1 MDNKKNVC
9 IICHLLMQDNVNSNE
24 QIHYPVC
31 PACMELIIQD
41 SVNGETI
48 KHILQYRIPL
58 TTKQRKEIR
67 KLKYSKDMLLRV
79 VAVEISSSDFKHQ
92 VLSRNLPEMWQK
104 EPVGMEYRDSDD
116 LKEAEME
123 DFYRKGKEN
132 SDLQDE
138 SHLYSEDDL
147 MF

>member
-31 PACMELIIQD
+31 PACMEQINQD
-41 SVNGETI
+41 SENGETI

-92 VLSRNLPEMWQK
+92 ELSRNLPEMWQK

>member
-1 MDNKKNVC
+1 
-9 IICHLLMQDNVNSNE
+9 MQDNVNSNE
-24 QIHYPVC
+24 QIYYPVC
-31 PACMELIIQD
+31 PACMEQINQD

-104 EPVGMEYRDSDD
+104 EPVGIEYRDSDD
-116 LKEAEME
+116 LNEADME

>member
-1 MDNKKNVC
+1 
-9 IICHLLMQDNVNSNE
+9 
-24 QIHYPVC
+24 
-31 PACMELIIQD
+31 
-41 SVNGETI
+41 
-48 KHILQYRIPL
+48 
-58 TTKQRKEIR
+58 
-67 KLKYSKDMLLRV
+67 MLLRV
-79 VAVEISSSDFKHQ
+79 VAVEISNSDFKHQ

-123 DFYRKGKEN
+123 DFYRKGTEN

>member
-1 MDNKKNVC
+1 
-9 IICHLLMQDNVNSNE
+9 
-24 QIHYPVC
+24 
-31 PACMELIIQD
+31 
-41 SVNGETI
+41 
-48 KHILQYRIPL
+48 
-58 TTKQRKEIR
+58 
-67 KLKYSKDMLLRV
+67 MLLRV

-123 DFYRKGKEN
+123 DFYRKGKKN

>member
-1 MDNKKNVC
+1 
-9 IICHLLMQDNVNSNE
+9 
-24 QIHYPVC
+24 
-31 PACMELIIQD
+31 
-41 SVNGETI
+41 
-48 KHILQYRIPL
+48 
-58 TTKQRKEIR
+58 
-67 KLKYSKDMLLRV
+67 MLLRV

-138 SHLYSEDDL
+138 SHMYSEDDL